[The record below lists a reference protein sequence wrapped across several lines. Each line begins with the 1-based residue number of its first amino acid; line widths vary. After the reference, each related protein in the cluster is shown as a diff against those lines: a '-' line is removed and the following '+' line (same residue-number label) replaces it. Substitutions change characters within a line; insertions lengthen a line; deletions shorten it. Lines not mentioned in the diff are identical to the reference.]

1 MIDQNKETSVTA
13 PVRKPTNLSLDS
25 ALLAEARALD
35 VNLSRAAESGIKAE
49 VAKAAKAAW
58 QEENRAAL
66 ESSNDHVKEHGLPLD
81 GHRVL

>member
-1 MIDQNKETSVTA
+1 MTA

-25 ALLAEARALD
+25 ALLAQARALD

-58 QEENRAAL
+58 QAENRAAL
-66 ESSNDHVKEHGLPLD
+66 ESSNAHVGENGLPLD
-81 GHRVL
+81 GFRVL